1 MDKKSPVLISE
12 VNCSFVVIS
21 GYVDILG
28 MDGAAPTNS
37 QRGVPYAVGQGEDG
51 STDTLGSS

>member
-1 MDKKSPVLISE
+1 M
-12 VNCSFVVIS
+12 VIS